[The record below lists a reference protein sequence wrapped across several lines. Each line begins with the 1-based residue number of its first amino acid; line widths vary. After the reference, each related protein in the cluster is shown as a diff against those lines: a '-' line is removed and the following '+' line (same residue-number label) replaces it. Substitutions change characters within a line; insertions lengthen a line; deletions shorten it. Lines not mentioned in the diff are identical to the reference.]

1 MIYWYTISPIDIL
14 LFRDAKPF
22 TPGERAWAAS
32 IFPPSGHAIAGAIR
46 SIIDREIELIG
57 PLLCY
62 HHILYFPC
70 PLNFVDGDRLIPL
83 EWHLNH
89 PLKGKIICDESQPNP
104 LVKQRTRDKGDE
116 QEQQAQKYRQ
126 YLPVDPIA
134 SFLETGTIARESF
147 IVPEAEA
154 KDLNSEQKPWK
165 TETRSHNSIDP
176 NTKQVKD
183 EGSYFIENAIRLLPN
198 WSIAIGLDIDI
209 PTPEVIRLGGEGH
222 RAILQRC
229 EELDPQWD
237 RLAELSHDNFQSNLK
252 SQTKSLAY
260 LITPGIFERTQT
272 YLVTQ
277 DMQPPQHKKR
287 AICRS
292 YPWEWKLAHTI
303 NPNQKPNPQKPRN
316 LVSVATEKA
325 IPISG
330 RIRDG
335 KDNSSIPAPQMFA
348 APPGSVYYLTQ
359 PQALFGAVEETKA
372 AMGVRKLQK
381 LGYSKLLW
389 AKY

>member
-1 MIYWYTISPIDIL
+1 MIYWYTISPVDIL

-32 IFPPSGHAIAGAIR
+32 MFPPSGHTIAGAIR
-46 SIIDREIELIG
+46 SIINSEIEKIELIG

-62 HHILYFPC
+62 HNMLYFPR
-70 PLNFVDGDRLIPL
+70 PLNFVDGDRLTPL
-83 EWHLNH
+83 DWHPNH
-89 PLKGKIICDESQPNP
+89 PLKGQIICDDAQPNP
-104 LVKQRTRDKGDE
+104 LVKQRAEPPDKRGEEDR
-116 QEQQAQKYRQ
+116 QVQKYRQ
-126 YLPVDPIA
+126 YLPVDAIE
-134 SFLETGTIARESF
+134 SFLKTGSIPKESF
-147 IVPEAEA
+147 IVTEAEA
-154 KDLNSEQKPWK
+154 KDLNSEQKPWQ

-176 NTKQVKD
+176 NTKQVKA

-198 WSIAIGLDIDI
+198 WSIAIGLNIDI

-229 EELDPQWD
+229 VDLDPQWEDID
-237 RLAELSHDNFQSNLK
+237 RLSAENFK
-252 SQTKSLAY
+252 SEARSLAY
-260 LITPGIFERTQT
+260 LITPGIFERTQNN
-272 YLVTQ
+272 
-277 DMQPPQHKKR
+277 R

-292 YPWEWKLAHTI
+292 YPWEWKLAQI
-303 NPNQKPNPQKPRN
+303 DNPNQKPNPNRKPGN
-316 LVSVATEKA
+316 LMSVATEKA

-330 RIRDG
+330 RIRDE
-335 KDNSSIPAPQMFA
+335 DNVSIPAPQMFA
-348 APPGSVYYLTQ
+348 APPGSVYYLNQ

-372 AMGVRKLQK
+372 AMRVRDLQK

>member
-1 MIYWYTISPIDIL
+1 MMYWYKISPVDIL

-46 SIIDREIELIG
+46 SIIAGEIELIG

-62 HHILYFPC
+62 HHTLYFPR

-83 EWHLNH
+83 EWHPNH
-89 PLKGKIICDESQPNP
+89 PLKGQIICDESQPNP
-104 LVKQRTRDKGDE
+104 LVKQRIESPDKPDE

-126 YLPVDPIA
+126 YLPAATIE
-134 SFLETGTIARESF
+134 SFLKTGSISKESF
-147 IVPEAEA
+147 VVPKAEA
-154 KDLNSEQKPWK
+154 KDLNFEQQPWK
-165 TETRSHNSIDP
+165 TETRSHNSIDF

-183 EGSYFIENAIRLLPN
+183 EGSFFIENAVRLLPN

-229 EELDPQWD
+229 PDLASQWENID
-237 RLAELSHDNFQSNLK
+237 RLSTENFK
-252 SQTKSLAY
+252 SGARSLAY
-260 LITPGIFERTQT
+260 LITPGIFERTQN
-272 YLVTQ
+272 
-277 DMQPPQHKKR
+277 HR

-292 YPWEWKLAHTI
+292 YPWEWKLAQI
-303 NPNQKPNPQKPRN
+303 DNPNQKPNPNRKPGN
-316 LVSVATEKA
+316 LMSVATEKA

-330 RIRDG
+330 RIRDSE
-335 KDNSSIPAPQMFA
+335 DNSIPAPQMFA
-348 APPGSVYYLTQ
+348 APPGSVYYLNQ
-359 PQALFGAVEETKA
+359 PQALFEPAFEPAGETKA
-372 AMGVRKLQK
+372 AKRMRALKN

-389 AKY
+389 AKYSG

>member
-1 MIYWYTISPIDIL
+1 MIYWYTISPVDIL

-46 SIIDREIELIG
+46 SIIDGKIELIG

-62 HHILYFPC
+62 HDTLYFPR

-83 EWHLNH
+83 NWHPNH
-89 PLKGKIICDESQPNP
+89 PLKGQIICDETQPNP
-104 LVKQRTRDKGDE
+104 LVKQRTEPPDKRDE

-134 SFLETGTIARESF
+134 SFLETGSISKESF
-147 IVPEAEA
+147 ILSEEEA
-154 KDLNSEQKPWK
+154 KDLNSEQKPWV

-183 EGSYFIENAIRLLPN
+183 EGSYFIENAVRLLPN
-198 WSIAIGLDIDI
+198 WSIAIGLNIDI
-209 PTPEVIRLGGEGH
+209 PTPAVIRLGGEGH
-222 RAILQRC
+222 RAILERC
-229 EELDPQWD
+229 TDLDPQWENID
-237 RLAELSHDNFQSNLK
+237 RLSNKNFK
-252 SQTKSLAY
+252 SEARSLAY
-260 LITPGIFERTQT
+260 LISPGIFERTQN
-272 YLVTQ
+272 Q
-277 DMQPPQHKKR
+277 R

-292 YPWEWKLAHTI
+292 YPWEWKLAQI
-303 NPNQKPNPQKPRN
+303 DNPNQKPNPNRKQGN
-316 LVSVATEKA
+316 LMSVATEKA

-348 APPGSVYYLTQ
+348 APPGSVYYLNQ
-359 PQALFGAVEETKA
+359 PQALFAEEETVGETNA
-372 AMGVRKLQK
+372 AKKVRELRK
-381 LGYSKLLW
+381 LGYSKILW

>member
-1 MIYWYTISPIDIL
+1 MIYWYTISPVDIL

-46 SIIDREIELIG
+46 SIIDGEIELIG

-62 HHILYFPC
+62 HHTLYFPR

-83 EWHLNH
+83 EWHPNH
-89 PLKGKIICDESQPNP
+89 PLKGQIICDETQPNP
-104 LVKQRTRDKGDE
+104 LVKQRTEPPDKGDE
-116 QEQQAQKYRQ
+116 QARQAQKYRQ
-126 YLPVDPIA
+126 YLPADAIA
-134 SFLETGTIARESF
+134 SFLKTGTIAKESF
-147 IVPEAEA
+147 IVPKEEAR
-154 KDLNSEQKPWK
+154 DLNSEQKPWK
-165 TETRSHNSIDP
+165 TETRSHNSIDS

-229 EELDPQWD
+229 PDLAIQWD
-237 RLAELSHDNFQSNLK
+237 TISQLSAKNFNSENR
-252 SQTKSLAY
+252 SLAY
-260 LITPGIFERTQT
+260 LITPGIFERTQN
-272 YLVTQ
+272 
-277 DMQPPQHKKR
+277 KR
-287 AICRS
+287 ALCRS
-292 YPWEWKLAHTI
+292 YPWEWKLAQI
-303 NPNQKPNPQKPRN
+303 DDPSQKPNPNRKLGN

-325 IPISG
+325 IAISG
-330 RIRDG
+330 RIRDSE
-335 KDNSSIPAPQMFA
+335 DNTSIPAPQMFA
-348 APPGSVYYLTQ
+348 APPGSVYYLKQ
-359 PQALFGAVEETKA
+359 PQALFGVVEETKA
-372 AMGVRKLQK
+372 AMRVRDLQK